1 MKTGYVVGTVV
12 VGLALVASLI
22 AAERS
27 THAYA
32 TPYMLQFTSNGEVCA
47 QLKLLKNS
55 TLDIGATNANAKG
68 EITVNSSLGAVAVY
82 QAFGFVPT
90 GSTQQ
95 VHGISFLP
103 MRRSLSLA

>member
-68 EITVNSSLGAVAVY
+68 EITILVQTHPPHGAAPKTFYATVHADGVDIISLDK
-82 QAFGFVPT
+82 
-90 GSTQQ
+90 
-95 VHGISFLP
+95 
-103 MRRSLSLA
+103 